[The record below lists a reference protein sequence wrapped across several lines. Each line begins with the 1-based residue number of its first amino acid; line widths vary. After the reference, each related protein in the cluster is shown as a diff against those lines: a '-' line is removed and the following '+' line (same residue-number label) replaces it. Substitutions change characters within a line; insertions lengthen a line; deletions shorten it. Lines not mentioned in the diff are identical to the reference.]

1 MRKISVIA
9 DTGALIS
16 LELGN
21 LLPKCFSVENFKFIV
36 GEKVKLELEEIAT
49 IDDEIGNASKDILCS
64 VGKEIIVKR
73 SDKEFEKGEY
83 EALELL
89 KTLNADLLISDDI
102 EFVRKNKSDDD
113 RINFSTIVIFI
124 LYNKEE
130 ITKEEAL
137 RAIDKIFEK
146 REWGEN
152 LIYIKGRQMIE
163 ENK

>member
-21 LLPKCFSVENFKFIV
+21 LLPKCFSMKNFKFII
-36 GEKVKLELEEIAT
+36 GEKIKSELEETAT

-64 VGKEIIVKR
+64 IEKEIIVER

-102 EFVRKNKSDDD
+102 EFVKKNKSDDD
-113 RINFSTIVIFI
+113 RI
-124 LYNKEE
+124 
-130 ITKEEAL
+130 
-137 RAIDKIFEK
+137 K
-146 REWGEN
+146 RKTDDRREQIRT
-152 LIYIKGRQMIE
+152 LCTPSGRISASIRSGY
-163 ENK
+163 